1 MHPVLFSIG
10 SFHAYSYGLMIAVGA
25 LLGIFLSEWR
35 ANRRGMDGE
44 LVFNTAIWGLL
55 AGLLGAK
62 LTYVASNFK
71 DLFTDPKSVLGTDG
85 FTVYGGVVLGIIVG
99 GLLLK
104 RGLAKNETALLANA
118 ATTGTQSAATAAAQ
132 SAPPSRRFSV
142 GEYLDLF
149 IPQVALAQGFGRIGC
164 FMAGCCYGKEVPAG
178 AHGIVFPPE
187 AVAPSGVE
195 LYPTQLMSAIGNFL
209 IFAVL
214 IAVGYIAAKKGKTLK
229 PYTLTGLYLCL
240 YAVGRFVVEIFRAD
254 PRRMLFGLSS
264 NQYMSFIFLIAGLI
278 LILRKAKGERPKA
291 TAA

>member
-71 DLFTDPKSVLGTDG
+71 DLFTDPKAVLGTDG
-85 FTVYGGVVLGIIVG
+85 FTVYGGIVLGVIVG

-104 RGLAKNETALLANA
+104 RGLAKNEAALSGRAA
-118 ATTGTQSAATAAAQ
+118 ATEAQ
-132 SAPPSRRFSV
+132 SVAARRRFTV

-164 FMAGCCYGKEVPAG
+164 FMAGCCYGKEVPASV
-178 AHGIVFPPE
+178 HGIVFPAE

-214 IAVGYIAAKKGKTLK
+214 MLVGYIAAKKGKTLR

-264 NQYMSFIFLIAGLI
+264 NQYMSFLFLAAGLI
-278 LILRKAKGERPKA
+278 LILRKAKDARPKA